1 MLECGDIVDVRRS
14 NKKFTICLKVLVSD
28 VLILSEVLI
37 KQREERERERGDR
50 YREHSIIYIRIVI
63 PGNYVI

>member
-37 KQREERERERGDR
+37 KQREEREREREEIDI
-50 YREHSIIYIRIVI
+50 ENTV
-63 PGNYVI
+63 